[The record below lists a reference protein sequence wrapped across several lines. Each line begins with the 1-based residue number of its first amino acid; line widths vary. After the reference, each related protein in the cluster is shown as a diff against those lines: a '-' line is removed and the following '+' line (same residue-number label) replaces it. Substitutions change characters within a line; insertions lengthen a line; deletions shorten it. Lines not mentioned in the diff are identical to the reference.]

1 MAVSIGWIIIIFAF
15 HREHLNR
22 NEHIVVAT
30 VSWISYLLAHF
41 VVFIVYRFSPLDN
54 EWDNFWLIV
63 TAILIGMLYSR
74 SKFKSKHS
82 CLNDENDT

>member
-41 VVFIVYRFSPLDN
+41 VYLNII
-54 EWDNFWLIV
+54 FWRIIY
-63 TAILIGMLYSR
+63 T
-74 SKFKSKHS
+74 
-82 CLNDENDT
+82 